1 LAPRIRLDEYLA
13 AALLGVTLGAKGF
26 EAAEVTPMA
35 PRKHA
40 RESFILEIVI
50 VTTGY

>member
-1 LAPRIRLDEYLA
+1 LA
-13 AALLGVTLGAKGF
+13 AALLGVTLGAKGLL